1 MKKVGPTPFLRNRF
15 LPSFASV
22 EILTEKDRGFGTSIR
37 GLGRNVILL
46 GIVSLLAD
54 VSSEMINPIIPLY
67 LTIVLTA
74 SPDIVGLVMGAADG
88 FGNLLKVWMGWYSDR
103 VRKRKPFIAFG
114 YAPAAIV
121 RPLMVFATSWGQVL
135 GIRLIDRAGK
145 GVRTAPRDALIADSV
160 PPGRRG
166 AAFGLHRALDSA
178 GAIIGTGI
186 SIFLL
191 AFLLSSTQTEDM
203 KSLFIIS
210 AIPAAVSVMVVVLFV
225 REKEAVV
232 QQPKSAGFLAS
243 LRATDPKLRRFLI
256 VVAFIGF
263 ANVGFTFFIL
273 RANDF
278 NASLIEI
285 LLAYLLMSITYMLF
299 SIPAGVMADRIGRKK
314 MIAAGLVVFVV
325 GAIVMALSFN
335 MLFVFIGFLIYGVFL
350 AIADV
355 NQGAFAS
362 MLSKKSDRGTVLGA
376 YHTVSGFTALPAGFL
391 FGTFWKEFGVM
402 AAFGYAAAMAAI
414 AFAILLAF
422 VREPTDN
429 SASS

>member
-1 MKKVGPTPFLRNRF
+1 MTQ
-15 LPSFASV
+15 
-22 EILTEKDRGFGTSIR
+22 KDRRLGASIR

-54 VSSEMINPIIPLY
+54 VSSEMINPVIPLY

-88 FGNLLKVWMGWYSDR
+88 FGNLLKVLMGWYSDK
-103 VRKRKPFIAFG
+103 VRRRKPFIAFG

-135 GIRLIDRAGK
+135 GIRLVDRAGK

-191 AFLLSSTQTEDM
+191 AFFLSSTQTEDM
-203 KSLFIIS
+203 KTLFIAS
-210 AIPAAVSVMVVVLFV
+210 AIPAAVSVLVVILFV
-225 REKEAVV
+225 REKEASV
-232 QQPKSAGFLAS
+232 QQGKGAAFLAS
-243 LRATDPKLRRFLI
+243 LRATDPKLKRFLV

-263 ANVGFTFFIL
+263 ANVGFTFFVL

-278 NASLIEI
+278 DASLLEI
-285 LLAYLLMSITYMLF
+285 LLAYLLMNITYTLF

-314 MIAAGLVVFVV
+314 MIAVGLVVFIA
-325 GAIVMALSFN
+325 GAVVMALSFS
-335 MLFVFIGFLIYGVFL
+335 MVFVFIGFLIYGTFL

-362 MLSKKSDRGTVLGA
+362 MLSKRRDRGTVLGA
-376 YHTVSGFTALPAGFL
+376 YHTVSGLTALPAGFL
-391 FGTFWKEFGVM
+391 FGTFWKDFGIM
-402 AAFGYAAAMAAI
+402 AAFGYAAAMAAV
-414 AFAILLAF
+414 ALALLIAF
-422 VREPTDN
+422 VREPVD
-429 SASS
+429 SAAAA